1 MRKLLILVVLFSI
14 VLYINAQNKNQADVR
29 ITLRDGSV
37 FNGSTN
43 LPTVDLVTKYG
54 KLTIP
59 FASVSYIEVGI
70 TPDKA
75 DESKIID
82 LVSKL
87 SNESVDVR
95 KAAYEELI
103 KKNVGAIPIIS
114 NYIYSEKYQPSEATE
129 YTVDGALS
137 ELKSKYEIDDNYSEE
152 DIVSIDYQYIMGGT
166 YSFKSIDLKTEFG
179 TLAIPKDKMKKIEVI
194 FIPGN
199 ESSAKNFILQASK
212 HISGN
217 TSGGWLK
224 TGIMVKKGQTVD
236 FIANG
241 EVVLQSLSGGKYN
254 PDGVAG
260 TTTSYEY
267 DDYSVGSTNTYPQY
281 GNLVYKVGENGT
293 ALRAG
298 SKCSR
303 VVDGNGNLY
312 ISIYETVY
320 NSANT
325 GSYSVKVNVK

>member
-1 MRKLLILVVLFSI
+1 MKNLIIFALLFALGMH
-14 VLYINAQNKNQADVR
+14 INAQDKNQAEVR
-29 ITLRDGSV
+29 ITLRDGSL

-75 DESKIID
+75 NESKIID
-82 LVSKL
+82 LISKL
-87 SNESVDVR
+87 SNESIDIR

-103 KKNVGAIPIIS
+103 QKNVGAIPVIS
-114 NYIYSEKYQPSEATE
+114 NYIYSEKYQPVSFTE
-129 YTVDGALS
+129 FTVDGALT
-137 ELKSKYEIDDNYSEE
+137 ELKGKYSIDDNFNEE
-152 DIVSIDYQYIMGGT
+152 DIISIDYQYLMGGT

-194 FIPGN
+194 YIPGS
-199 ESSAKNFILQASK
+199 ESAAKSYILQASK

-224 TGIMVKKGQTVD
+224 TGIMVKKGQTLN
-236 FIANG
+236 FIASG

-260 TTTSYEY
+260 TASNYEY
-267 DDYSVGSTNTYPQY
+267 DDYSYGSTGTYPQY
-281 GNLVYKVGENGT
+281 GNLVYKVGENAT
-293 ALRAG
+293 ALKAG

-303 VVDGNGNLY
+303 VADGNGYLY

-325 GSYSVKVNVK
+325 GSYNVKVNIK